1 MNKKLYRSNT
11 DKKIC
16 GVCGGLAEFF
26 EIDTTII
33 RLLWILTV
41 CVFGTGILAYFLA
54 ALIMPE
60 PPVVI
65 EESTRRK

>member
-1 MNKKLYRSNT
+1 MSKKLYRSNT

-26 EIDTTII
+26 DIDSTII

-60 PPVVI
+60 PI
-65 EESTRRK
+65 SDKTINYKD